1 MKTALRSPLS
11 GFQRRRTRG
20 ACRQPA
26 HCRQRLLVL
35 GGLVSPARVGFLV
48 FVTVA
53 LLALPIFAHGC
64 HGDDVDHEPLF
75 VPFRLNADDR

>member
-1 MKTALRSPLS
+1 M
-11 GFQRRRTRG
+11 
-20 ACRQPA
+20 
-26 HCRQRLLVL
+26 
-35 GGLVSPARVGFLV
+35 SPARVGFLV